1 MKTNFE
7 LIPYKDSDYEF
18 IFSTKKICYKK
29 YVEENYG
36 EWVDKTQYEMLD
48 KFLAE
53 TKDKI
58 KIIVVN
64 GNRAGFTN
72 GQIIDYNNYEQG
84 NICILPQYQNR
95 GIGTL
100 ILKDA
105 IKKNKNKN
113 IILQVFK
120 QNRAQELYKR
130 LGFEIFGETKSHY
143 KMIFK
148 R

>member
-72 GQIIDYNNYEQG
+72 GQIID
-84 NICILPQYQNR
+84 
-95 GIGTL
+95 
-100 ILKDA
+100 
-105 IKKNKNKN
+105 
-113 IILQVFK
+113 
-120 QNRAQELYKR
+120 
-130 LGFEIFGETKSHY
+130 
-143 KMIFK
+143 
-148 R
+148 